1 MAASSSGVSDAP
13 RFAVLLIRAEDGL
26 AHVRAT
32 TRPLQPPPAG
42 WELKLVVGPVFTG
55 SADFISNWRAQG
67 STYTRGVQLATLMKF
82 NLYAPEGRQGR
93 GRDVAVVDVVDHGRE
108 DEQ

>member
-1 MAASSSGVSDAP
+1 MAASSSGANVP

-32 TRPLQPPPAG
+32 TRPLQPPPEG

-55 SADFISNWRAQG
+55 SAEFISHWRAQG

-82 NLYAPEGRQGR
+82 NLYAPEGRQER
-93 GRDVAVVDVVDHGRE
+93 GGDVAVLDVG
-108 DEQ
+108 DEAGENEQ